1 MQSLPNIPPNAAG
14 NDPTWFFNDFDEGK
28 DKHRDPSAGEFYQEI
43 DNFVREVIQNSL
55 DARANKEGK
64 PVRVLFSW
72 GTLQGW
78 KKDSFLKKCFEELLP
93 HYKAWRKARTPN
105 GDLEGDDVPT
115 DCKFIVVEDFETIGL
130 VGDVKRERVEG
141 GKNHLYDFVRRE
153 GSSEKSENDRGRRGL
168 GKQVFLSASQ
178 LSTFLFWTVRNDP
191 QLPSLMMGVSTL
203 GVHSV
208 NGKKYHPDGWLVASR
223 PKESDDGKSEFPDP
237 ITDPRLIETFRETF
251 QLARNKNLG
260 LSVVI
265 PFVREDVYR
274 KIADKH
280 RLAYRVIKE
289 FYYPILAGQLEV
301 EIKSTTDSRPLRI
314 DSEAL
319 RPDLLQLLFEK
330 VCESEAEDESEPE
343 DAETL
348 LEKIEIVREYLATQ
362 GHSRASTM
370 TQTTSANACPLTT
383 SSW

>member
-1 MQSLPNIPPNAAG
+1 
-14 NDPTWFFNDFDEGK
+14 
-28 DKHRDPSAGEFYQEI
+28 
-43 DNFVREVIQNSL
+43 
-55 DARANKEGK
+55 
-64 PVRVLFSW
+64 
-72 GTLQGW
+72 
-78 KKDSFLKKCFEELLP
+78 
-93 HYKAWRKARTPN
+93 
-105 GDLEGDDVPT
+105 
-115 DCKFIVVEDFETIGL
+115 
-130 VGDVKRERVEG
+130 
-141 GKNHLYDFVRRE
+141 
-153 GSSEKSENDRGRRGL
+153 
-168 GKQVFLSASQ
+168 
-178 LSTFLFWTVRNDP
+178 
-191 QLPSLMMGVSTL
+191 MMGVSTL